1 MPWIQTY
8 TGKRIDPWNYS
19 EDDFCIEDVAR
30 SLAFTNRFSGH
41 STRPYSVAQHSLMVS
56 QLCGDEHA
64 LWGLL
69 HDAAEAYIGDIASP
83 LKSQIIY
90 YGLPISEVEKHIL
103 SVIMEMHCLP
113 TAMPACVKQADMIAC
128 AAERVVLMESDHD
141 WGEIDRFAERF
152 YLPPLQRMTHWT
164 AEYEFSTRY
173 KELTQ

>member
-1 MPWIQTY
+1 MVWIQTY
-8 TGKRIDPWNYS
+8 TGRQVVPLDFTA
-19 EDDFCIEDVAR
+19 DDFDIVDIAR

-41 STRPYSVAQHSLMVS
+41 TTRPYSVAQHSLMVS
-56 QLCGDEHA
+56 ELCDEEHA

-83 LKSQIIY
+83 LKSQFSY
-90 YGLPISEVEKHIL
+90 YGLPISEVENHIL

-113 TAMPACVKQADMIAC
+113 TVMPACVKLADQMAC
-128 AAERVVLMESDHD
+128 AAERVALMESDHD
-141 WGEIDRFAERF
+141 WAEIDSMAERF
-152 YLPPLQRMTHWT
+152 DLPPLQRMTHWT

>member
-103 SVIMEMHCLP
+103 SVIMKMHCLP
-113 TAMPACVKQADMIAC
+113 TAMPACVEQADMIAC

-152 YLPPLQRMTHWT
+152 DLPPLQRMTHWT

>member
-8 TGKRIDPWNYS
+8 TGKRIDPWNYT

-83 LKSQIIY
+83 LKSQISY
-90 YGLPISEVEKHIL
+90 YGLPIIEVENHIL

-152 YLPPLQRMTHWT
+152 DLPPLQRMTHWT